1 MSILHDPEMQRVLGR
16 RQKSGIA
23 VRQRGQAA
31 EGGGEPPPRLPANN
45 EIQLG
50 GAVWHGNTTCEAS
63 CPAQGRHPR
72 ERELHLR
79 CEAAGGGSGAAEA
92 SLRHTAASLPGV
104 PQARPAGKQVS
115 RPGCAALAAANCVW
129 ENDLL
134 YSGAPVHSEWAP
146 NMRNRVP
153 PLQAGRGRAGQ
164 RGQTSSAGM
173 RQQGRGGGGCIRWQA
188 AAHASPAPAQPH
200 PASTASAPSTQHPAP
215 SYGSSQQAAHK

>member
-1 MSILHDPEMQRVLGR
+1 M
-16 RQKSGIA
+16 
-23 VRQRGQAA
+23 RQRGQAA

-50 GAVWHGNTTCEAS
+50 GAVWHGNTTFEAS
-63 CPAQGRHPR
+63 CPAQERHPR

-153 PLQAGRGRAGQ
+153 PLQAGRGRAEGADVVSRNAAAGQ
-164 RGQTSSAGM
+164 R
-173 RQQGRGGGGCIRWQA
+173 GGGCIKWQA

-200 PASTASAPSTQHPAP
+200 PASTASAPSTQHPARAAS